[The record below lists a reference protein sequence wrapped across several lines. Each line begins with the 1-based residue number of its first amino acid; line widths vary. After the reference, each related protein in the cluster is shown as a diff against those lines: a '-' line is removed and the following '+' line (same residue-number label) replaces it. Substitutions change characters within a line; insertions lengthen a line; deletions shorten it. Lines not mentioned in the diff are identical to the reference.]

1 MKSASNTLSPV
12 LVLAIAKAI
21 VIAIVIAIAR
31 HPIDKVMEIKGF
43 RWVAWQKI
51 EG

>member
-12 LVLAIAKAI
+12 LVLAIAK
-21 VIAIVIAIAR
+21 AIVIAIAR